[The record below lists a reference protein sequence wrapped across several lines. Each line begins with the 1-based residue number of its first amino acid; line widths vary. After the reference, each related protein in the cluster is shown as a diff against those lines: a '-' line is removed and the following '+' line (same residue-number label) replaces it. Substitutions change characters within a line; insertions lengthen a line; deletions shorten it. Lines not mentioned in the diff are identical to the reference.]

1 MRYTV
6 PDYYKKFKCLASDC
20 PATCCA
26 GWQIM
31 IDDESLKKY
40 AACPGIFG
48 NRLVNSINWEEGRF
62 KQYHS
67 RCAFLNEEN
76 LCDIHLEKGQK
87 FLCRTCRRYPKH
99 MEVYENEREIS
110 LSLSCPFV
118 ARGLLNKKDKAR
130 FFTVEKDRN
139 GSEDKKIVQNER
151 IYKERESVLSR
162 LKGRKL
168 SNVWKTETEDDD
180 SFDEFL
186 YSVLQDCRDAM
197 ISMAQNRNE
206 ALNFRM
212 AKILALSHDVQNRID
227 SRRLFDAENVLE
239 RYQKEQAREAFARK
253 LIWFS
258 LINEDFYGENEEQ
271 KADSDYLS
279 VQWRLLDYLR
289 DFEVLDPRWTIDL
302 QRWRKALYGEGPK
315 TYLERKA
322 QFLMQAREWET
333 EYEQILVYF
342 LFVYFC
348 GAVYDGDALRKTKM
362 AVMSI
367 RIFKELAFA
376 QWFLSEGK
384 LTSEDRAELTWRY
397 ARELEHS
404 DPNLNAMERMMEE
417 WKESDFEVLILML
430 MGEM

>member
-31 IDDESLKKY
+31 IDDKSLKKY
-40 AACPGIFG
+40 ASCPGIFG

-67 RCAFLNEEN
+67 RCAFLNEQN
-76 LCDIHLEKGQK
+76 LCDIHLEKGPD

-99 MEVYENEREIS
+99 VEVYENEREIS
-110 LSLSCPFV
+110 LSLSCPMV
-118 ARGLLNKKDKAR
+118 ARLLLDKTDQAQ
-130 FFTVEKDRN
+130 FLTTEK
-139 GSEDKKIVQNER
+139 V
-151 IYKERESVLSR
+151 
-162 LKGRKL
+162 RKNDGDHL
-168 SNVWKTETEDDD
+168 QKNDDD
-180 SFDEFL
+180 FDEFL
-186 YSVLQDCRDAM
+186 YSALQDCRSVLIA
-197 ISMAQNRNE
+197 MAQNRNE
-206 ALNFRM
+206 VLNLRM
-212 AKILALSHDVQNRID
+212 AKILSLAHDVQNRID
-227 SRRLFDAENVLE
+227 SRQLFDTENVLE
-239 RYQKEQAREAFARK
+239 RYQRDGADTALAHK

-258 LINEDFYGENEEQ
+258 LVNEEFCGENDRQ
-271 KADSDYLS
+271 RADSDYLS

-289 DFEVLDPRWTIDL
+289 DFEVLDPRWVPDL
-302 QRWRKALYGEGPK
+302 QRWRKALYGEGPEV
-315 TYLERKA
+315 YLERKKR
-322 QFLMQAREWET
+322 FLAEARAWET

-348 GAVYDGDALRKTKM
+348 GAVYDGDALRKAKM
-362 AVMSI
+362 AVMSV
-367 RIFKELAFA
+367 RILRELAFA
-376 QWFLSEGK
+376 QWILAGEK
-384 LTSEDRAELTWRY
+384 LTAEDRAELAWRY

-417 WKESDFEVLILML
+417 WKESDFEVLILLL

>member
-31 IDDESLKKY
+31 IDDKSLKKY
-40 AACPGIFG
+40 ASCPGIFG

-67 RCAFLNEEN
+67 RCAFLNEQN
-76 LCDIHLEKGQK
+76 LCDIHLEKGPD

-99 MEVYENEREIS
+99 VEVYENEREIS
-110 LSLSCPFV
+110 LSLSCPMV
-118 ARGLLNKKDKAR
+118 ARLLLDKTDQAQ
-130 FFTVEKDRN
+130 FLTTEK
-139 GSEDKKIVQNER
+139 V
-151 IYKERESVLSR
+151 
-162 LKGRKL
+162 RKNDGDHL
-168 SNVWKTETEDDD
+168 QKNDDD
-180 SFDEFL
+180 FDEFL
-186 YSVLQDCRDAM
+186 YSALQDCRSVLIA
-197 ISMAQNRNE
+197 MAQNRNE
-206 ALNFRM
+206 VLNLRM
-212 AKILALSHDVQNRID
+212 AKILSLAHDVQNRID
-227 SRRLFDAENVLE
+227 SRQLFDTENVLE
-239 RYQKEQAREAFARK
+239 RYQREGADTALAQK

-258 LINEDFYGENEEQ
+258 LVNEEFCGENDRQ
-271 KADSDYLS
+271 RADSDYLS

-289 DFEVLDPRWTIDL
+289 DFEVLDPRWVPDL
-302 QRWRKALYGEGPK
+302 QRWRKALYGEG
-315 TYLERKA
+315 TEVYLERKKR
-322 QFLMQAREWET
+322 FLAEARAWET

-348 GAVYDGDALRKTKM
+348 GAVYDGDALRKAKM
-362 AVMSI
+362 AVMSV
-367 RIFKELAFA
+367 RILRELAFA
-376 QWFLSEGK
+376 QWILAGEK
-384 LTSEDRAELTWRY
+384 LAAEDRAELAWRY

-417 WKESDFEVLILML
+417 WKESDFEVLILLL